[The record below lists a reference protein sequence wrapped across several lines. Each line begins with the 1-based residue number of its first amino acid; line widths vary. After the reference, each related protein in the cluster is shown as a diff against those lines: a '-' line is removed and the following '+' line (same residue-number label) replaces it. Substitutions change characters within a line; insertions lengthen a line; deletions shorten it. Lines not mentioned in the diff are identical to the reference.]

1 MTICNLTDLHGSL
14 RHLDRI
20 EETIRRADLLIVSGD
35 ITHFAGAREAA
46 KVLAALRELNENLL
60 AVTGNCDRLDVG
72 RHLIEE
78 GLSLEGLAVKQDG
91 FAIAGLGG
99 SLPGPMPTPNTAS
112 EEELAARLDRLELP
126 SGLPLVLVSHQ
137 PPFDTAA
144 DIISSGRHVGS
155 RSVREYLEQ
164 SGAILCLT
172 GHIHESVGRSELA
185 GCTVVNPG
193 PFSGGHYAVIE
204 LVDGRIRDIGLH
216 QV

>member
-1 MTICNLTDLHGSL
+1 MIICNLTDLHGSL

-20 EETIRRADLLIVSGD
+20 EASVRSADLVIVSGD
-35 ITHFAGAREAA
+35 ITHFAGAKEAA
-46 KVLAALRELNENLL
+46 TVLTALRDLNANLL
-60 AVTGNCDRLDVG
+60 AVTGNCDRPDVG
-72 RHLIEE
+72 RYLRDED
-78 GLSLEGLAVKQDG
+78 LSLEDRAVERDGLAL
-91 FAIAGLGG
+91 AGLGG

-137 PPFDTAA
+137 PPLDTAA

-193 PFSGGHYAVIE
+193 PFSGGRYAVIE
-204 LVDGRIRDIGLH
+204 LVDGRIQNIELH
-216 QV
+216 RV